1 MGIQRIQKRR
11 YQIGQATQVA
21 QIPRTARG
29 LYQADRS
36 EEKEKTREL
45 PPLQKKE
52 SPGVKEANSGAQ
64 HERAKKKAKRLGRN
78 PFQER
83 KGSGTC
89 SARKKNRRV
98 FLTAFM
104 VTLCFLCFVIGI
116 LQADYYC
123 RQTGFGD
130 EETLIHRL
138 TGKNG
143 DLLDFLESHSF
154 LKIRVCLQP
163 LESII
168 FYYKYCYKLEIYE
181 TVHSGMVLS
190 RDKCLSL
197 RK

>member
-98 FLTAFM
+98 VLTAFM
-104 VTLCFLCFVIGI
+104 GTLCFLCFVIGI

-143 DLLDFLESHSF
+143 DLLDFLES
-154 LKIRVCLQP
+154 L
-163 LESII
+163 
-168 FYYKYCYKLEIYE
+168 
-181 TVHSGMVLS
+181 
-190 RDKCLSL
+190 
-197 RK
+197 